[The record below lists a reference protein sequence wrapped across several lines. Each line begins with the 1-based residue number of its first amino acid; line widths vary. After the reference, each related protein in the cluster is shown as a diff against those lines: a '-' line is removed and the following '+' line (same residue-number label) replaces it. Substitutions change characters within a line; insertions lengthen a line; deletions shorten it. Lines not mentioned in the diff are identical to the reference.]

1 MTLAYSARAMLIL
14 IDSRRSEDER
24 VRLVAAAQ
32 ALSHRVSVI
41 PPGGFLSA
49 AEPALT
55 RGDFQWGVLF
65 GGSFSAERYQRL
77 HDEARAL
84 NITLLNDPTQH
95 RDAEEFD
102 RTVGLLGGLTA
113 RTEVVVS
120 VSEVEAALTRLPP
133 PVFVRGAVS
142 SAKELGWR
150 ACVADTVAEAQ
161 TVVTKLLALP
171 EYSRGRALLRE
182 VLPLRRID
190 KLHQGFPLS
199 REYRL
204 FVLDADVLALG
215 PYWVSEDPFGAL
227 TERDEREIRE
237 VAHEV
242 ARRTRVP
249 WLAVDVGQLESGEW
263 KVIETSDPT
272 CSELGAVDARDLIAG
287 LALGLLQ
294 RAGC

>member
-1 MTLAYSARAMLIL
+1 MLIL
-14 IDSRRSEDER
+14 MEGPVDNRRSEDDR

-32 ALSHRVSVI
+32 ALGHRVHVF
-41 PPGGFLSA
+41 PAGGFLTA
-49 AEPALT
+49 AEPALSP
-55 RGDFQWGVLF
+55 GDFQWGVLY
-65 GGSFSAERYQRL
+65 GGGFSRERYQRL
-77 HDEARAL
+77 HDEARSF
-84 NITLLNDPTQH
+84 NITLLNDPAQH

-102 RTVGLLGGLTA
+102 RTVGLLEGLTA
-113 RTEVVVS
+113 RTEVVMN
-120 VSEVEAALTRLPP
+120 VSEVEGALERLPP

-142 SAKELGWR
+142 SAKELGWK
-150 ACVADTVAEAQ
+150 ACVADNESEAK
-161 TVVTKLLALP
+161 TLVTKLLALND
-171 EYSRGRALLRE
+171 YSRGRALLRE

-190 KLHQGFPLS
+190 KMHEGFPLS

-237 VAHEV
+237 LAHEV

-249 WLAVDVGQLESGEW
+249 WLAVDVGQLESGDW
-263 KVIETSDPT
+263 RVIETADPAS
-272 CSELGAVDARDLIAG
+272 SELAAVNARDLIGG
-287 LALGLLQ
+287 LANGLIQ